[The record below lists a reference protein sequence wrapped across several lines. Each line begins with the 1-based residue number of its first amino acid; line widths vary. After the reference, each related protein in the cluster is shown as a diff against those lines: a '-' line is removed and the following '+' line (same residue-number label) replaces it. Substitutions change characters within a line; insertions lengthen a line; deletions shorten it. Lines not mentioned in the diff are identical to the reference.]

1 MKRFITVTKLAH
13 QSDKDTDRRLLINL
27 DRVKYIVPNNIRE
40 SGCVIIWIKEDWAE
54 NLEIEESFD
63 EISSIINN
71 LEK

>member
-13 QSDKDTDRRLLINL
+13 QSDKDTDRRLFINL
-27 DRVKYIVPNNIRE
+27 DRVKYIVPNSIRE